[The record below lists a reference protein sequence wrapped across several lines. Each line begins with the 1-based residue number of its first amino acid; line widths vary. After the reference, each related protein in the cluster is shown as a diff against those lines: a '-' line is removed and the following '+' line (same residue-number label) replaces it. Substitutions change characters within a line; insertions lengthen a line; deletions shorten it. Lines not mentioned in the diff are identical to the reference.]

1 LKHIYLTLKY
11 VLVHPLIK
19 VRNQIVSARVGATI
33 VVSCGVEASP
43 RSVNYWTMNRGG
55 GDIGKKLHADQVT
68 LVKSFVILVIRTL
81 F

>member
-1 LKHIYLTLKY
+1 M
-11 VLVHPLIK
+11 
-19 VRNQIVSARVGATI
+19 RNQIVSARVGATI

-55 GDIGKKLHADQVT
+55 GDIGKTLHANQVT
-68 LVKSFVILVIRTL
+68 LVKPFVIGVARML